1 MFQIIENDKYLYVYN
16 YPSSLPDP
24 NTTASSFYNS
34 IASIKHSTMLEGY
47 ADLPRKCLI
56 VYPDKSEQSSFHS
69 LEHMD
74 YYPRNAKWSYY
85 VEEHAELY
93 YTENDEK
100 YAEGYESWTYKNST
114 IAILTTGLQSFKTVT
129 VSPPVSKEQE
139 FNSLE
144 EVFKFVEKRED
155 SIHSGTV

>member
-24 NTTASSFYNS
+24 NTTASSFCNS

-56 VYPDKSEQSSFHS
+56 VY
-69 LEHMD
+69 
-74 YYPRNAKWSYY
+74 
-85 VEEHAELY
+85 AELY
-93 YTENDEK
+93 YTDNDET